1 MSLKNR
7 ISSLLISTLLII
19 LTACSSVSSVDKF
32 SDALINSSIGESKIS
47 YGGDSW
53 YDFVKQDSDIQNY
66 YMEYLKEIGKCLS
79 EIELKKTNVN
89 EFEGTDTILINLNKD
104 NKNYEFN
111 LKYIYPDTG
120 SLKVSIDNK
129 IEYYLLDKESSE
141 ELSKIILESD
151 TRPFNHIS
159 LLEYLENED

>member
-7 ISSLLISTLLII
+7 IRSLMISTLLII
-19 LTACSSVSSVDKF
+19 ISACSRVSSVDKF

-66 YMEYLKEIGKCLS
+66 YIEYLKEIGKRLS
-79 EIELKKTNVN
+79 EIKLKKTNED
-89 EFEGTDTILINLNKD
+89 EFDGVDTILISLNKND
-104 NKNYEFN
+104 KNYELN
-111 LKYIYPDTG
+111 LKYIYPET
-120 SLKVSIDNK
+120 SRLKVSIDNK
-129 IEYYLLDKESSE
+129 TEYYLLDKESSE

-159 LLEYLENED
+159 LLEYLQNED

>member
-7 ISSLLISTLLII
+7 ISSLMISTLLII
-19 LTACSSVSSVDKF
+19 LSACSSVSSVDKF

-79 EIELKKTNVN
+79 EIDLKKTNED
-89 EFEGTDTILINLNKD
+89 EFNGTDTILINLNKD
-104 NKNYEFN
+104 NKNYEFH
-111 LKYIYPDTG
+111 LKYIYPETS

-129 IEYYLLDKESSE
+129 TEYYLLDKESSE

>member
-1 MSLKNR
+1 MPLKDR
-7 ISSLLISTLLII
+7 ISSLLISTLIII
-19 LTACSSVSSVDKF
+19 LTACSSVSNVDKF

-104 NKNYEFN
+104 NKNYEFH
-111 LKYIYPDTG
+111 LKYIYPETS

-129 IEYYLLDKESSE
+129 TEYYLLDKESSE

-159 LLEYLENED
+159 LVEYLENED

>member
-19 LTACSSVSSVDKF
+19 LSACSRVSSVDKF

-104 NKNYEFN
+104 NKNYEFH
-111 LKYIYPDTG
+111 LKYIYPETS

-129 IEYYLLDKESSE
+129 TEYYLLDKESSE

-151 TRPFNHIS
+151 RRPFNHIS
-159 LLEYLENED
+159 LVEYLENED

>member
-1 MSLKNR
+1 MILKNR
-7 ISSLLISTLLII
+7 ISRLLISTSLII
-19 LTACSSVSSVDKF
+19 LTACSSVSNVNKF

-66 YMEYLKEIGKCLS
+66 YIEYLKEIGKCLS
-79 EIELKKTNVN
+79 EIELKKTNED
-89 EFEGTDTILINLNKD
+89 EFDGVDTILIVLNKD

-111 LKYIYPDTG
+111 LKYVYPDN
-120 SLKVSIDNK
+120 SCLKVSIDNNA
-129 IEYYLLDKESSE
+129 EYYLLDKESSE
-141 ELSKIILESD
+141 KLSKIILESD

-159 LLEYLENED
+159 LFEYLENED

>member
-7 ISSLLISTLLII
+7 INSLLISALIII

-66 YMEYLKEIGKCLS
+66 YIEYLKEIGKRLC
-79 EIELKKTNVN
+79 EIKLKKTNED
-89 EFEGTDTILINLNKD
+89 EFDGVDTILISLNKN
-104 NKNYEFN
+104 NKNYELN
-111 LKYIYPDTG
+111 LKYIYPETS

-129 IEYYLLDKESSE
+129 TEYYLLDKESSE

-159 LLEYLENED
+159 LLEYLQNED

>member
-1 MSLKNR
+1 MLS
-7 ISSLLISTLLII
+7 
-19 LTACSSVSSVDKF
+19 ACSNVSNVNKF

-79 EIELKKTNVN
+79 KLNFTKTNED
-89 EFEGTDTILINLNKD
+89 EFTGTDTILIELNKD

-111 LKYIYPDTG
+111 LKYIYPETS

-129 IEYYLLDKESSE
+129 TEYYLLDKESSE

-159 LLEYLENED
+159 LLEYLENEN

>member
-7 ISSLLISTLLII
+7 ISSLIISTLLII
-19 LTACSSVSSVDKF
+19 LSACSRVSSVDKF

-66 YMEYLKEIGKCLS
+66 YIEYLKEIGKRLS
-79 EIELKKTNVN
+79 EIKLKKTNED
-89 EFEGTDTILINLNKD
+89 EFDGVDTILISLNKND
-104 NKNYEFN
+104 KNYELN
-111 LKYIYPDTG
+111 LKYIYPET
-120 SLKVSIDNK
+120 SRLKVSIDNK
-129 IEYYLLDKESSE
+129 TEYYLLDKESSE

-159 LLEYLENED
+159 LLEYLQNED

>member
-1 MSLKNR
+1 MILKNR
-7 ISSLLISTLLII
+7 ISRLLISTSLII
-19 LTACSSVSSVDKF
+19 LTACSSVSNVNKF

-66 YMEYLKEIGKCLS
+66 YIEYLKEIGKCIS
-79 EIELKKTNVN
+79 EIELKKTNED
-89 EFEGTDTILINLNKD
+89 EFDGVDTILISLNKND
-104 NKNYEFN
+104 KNYELN
-111 LKYIYPDTG
+111 LKYIYPDTS

-129 IEYYLLDKESSE
+129 SEYYLLDKEGSE
-141 ELSKIILESD
+141 KLSKIILESD

-159 LLEYLENED
+159 LVEYLQNEN

>member
-19 LTACSSVSSVDKF
+19 ISACSSVSSVDKF

-66 YMEYLKEIGKCLS
+66 YIEYLKEIGKCLS
-79 EIELKKTNVN
+79 EIEFKKTNVN

-104 NKNYEFN
+104 NKKYEFH
-111 LKYIYPDTG
+111 LKYIYPETS
-120 SLKVSIDNK
+120 SLKVNIDNRT
-129 IEYYLLDKESSE
+129 EYYLLDKESSE

-159 LLEYLENED
+159 LLEYLQNED

>member
-7 ISSLLISTLLII
+7 ISSLIISTLLII
-19 LTACSSVSSVDKF
+19 LSACSSVSSVDKF

-89 EFEGTDTILINLNKD
+89 EFEDTDTILINLNKD

-111 LKYIYPDTG
+111 LKYIYPEIS

-129 IEYYLLDKESSE
+129 TEYYLLDKESSE

-159 LLEYLENED
+159 LVEYLENED

>member
-1 MSLKNR
+1 MKKNLKT
-7 ISSLLISTLLII
+7 ILLVSFLLTI
-19 LTACSSVSSVDKF
+19 LSACSINSNINKF

-111 LKYIYPDTG
+111 LKYIYPDT
-120 SLKVSIDNK
+120 SCLKVSIDNK
-129 IEYYLLDKESSE
+129 VEYYYLDKDSSE

-159 LLEYLENED
+159 LAEYLIKEKD

>member
-1 MSLKNR
+1 MILKNR
-7 ISSLLISTLLII
+7 ISRLIISTLLII
-19 LTACSSVSSVDKF
+19 LSACSSVSNVNKF

-66 YMEYLKEIGKCLS
+66 YFEYLKEIGKCLS
-79 EIELKKTNVN
+79 EIKLEKTNED
-89 EFEGTDTILINLNKD
+89 EFDGIDTILISLNKD

-111 LKYIYPDTG
+111 LKYIYPDT
-120 SLKVSIDNK
+120 SCLKVSIDNK
-129 IEYYLLDKESSE
+129 TEYYLLDKESSE
-141 ELSKIILESD
+141 KLSNIILESY

-159 LLEYLENED
+159 LAEYLQNED

>member
-19 LTACSSVSSVDKF
+19 LSACSRVSSVDKF

-47 YGGDSW
+47 YAGDSW

-89 EFEGTDTILINLNKD
+89 EFEGTDTIQINLNKD
-104 NKNYEFN
+104 NKKYEFH
-111 LKYIYPDTG
+111 LKYIYPETS

-129 IEYYLLDKESSE
+129 TEYYLLDKESSE

-159 LLEYLENED
+159 LVEYLENED

>member
-1 MSLKNR
+1 MILKNR
-7 ISSLLISTLLII
+7 ISRLLISTSLII
-19 LTACSSVSSVDKF
+19 LTACSNVSNVNKF

-66 YMEYLKEIGKCLS
+66 YIEYLKEIGKCLS
-79 EIELKKTNVN
+79 EIELKKTNED
-89 EFEGTDTILINLNKD
+89 EFDGIDTILISLNKD

-111 LKYIYPDTG
+111 LKYIYPDT
-120 SLKVSIDNK
+120 SCLKVSIDNK
-129 IEYYLLDKESSE
+129 TEYYLLDKESSE
-141 ELSKIILESD
+141 KLSNIILESY

-159 LLEYLENED
+159 LAEYLQNED

>member
-7 ISSLLISTLLII
+7 INSLLISALIII

-66 YMEYLKEIGKCLS
+66 YIEYLKEIGKCLS
-79 EIELKKTNVN
+79 EIEFKKTNVN

-111 LKYIYPDTG
+111 LKYTYPDT
-120 SLKVSIDNK
+120 SSFKVSIDNRT
-129 IEYYLLDKESSE
+129 EYYLLDKESSE

-159 LLEYLENED
+159 LFEYLENED